1 MDWIGLDWHVIISF
15 ITGAWMLFLGINW
28 NMICN
33 FVSCQPISKWF
44 GSSKCQW
51 CQKQIWSLAGN
62 VCKMNSWHVL
72 ASLPYSMYNFIYMLA
87 MQNCPKTVTESL
99 VPSKNSTAVAAAG
112 AESQKVSGFRPICKI
127 SGICKAL
134 KSSQILLLT
143 PCETFF
149 ENTWKQILNKMNMS
163 SLW

>member
-1 MDWIGLDWHVIISF
+1 MDWILLDWHVIISF

-33 FVSCQPISKWF
+33 FVSCQPICKWF

-72 ASLPYSMYNFIYMLA
+72 ASLPYSMYNFIHMLA

-99 VPSKNSTAVAAAG
+99 VPSK
-112 AESQKVSGFRPICKI
+112 
-127 SGICKAL
+127 
-134 KSSQILLLT
+134 ILLLWLL
-143 PCETFF
+143 PEQKVKKFLAF
-149 ENTWKQILNKMNMS
+149 DQYAKYQGYAKRS
-163 SLW
+163 SQVKSSSNSVWNIFRKHLKTNSK